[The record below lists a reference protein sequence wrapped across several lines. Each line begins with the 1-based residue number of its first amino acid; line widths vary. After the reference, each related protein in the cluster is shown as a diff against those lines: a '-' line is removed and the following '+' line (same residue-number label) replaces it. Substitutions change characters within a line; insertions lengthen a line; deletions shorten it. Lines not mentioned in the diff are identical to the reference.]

1 MDEKTIQVER
11 PNGYANEYP
20 FICEVKMSESSRS
33 KVEMEAYSKLKDTF
47 NRLLVV
53 ESEIFEVRSE
63 VVKIIDEV
71 NATFKKCKNIE
82 VGQLNKYNYFY
93 DSIWFFVGKIKFDF
107 TQLRIRQATD
117 WIVAASYMS
126 PNIDTTMCE

>member
-1 MDEKTIQVER
+1 
-11 PNGYANEYP
+11 
-20 FICEVKMSESSRS
+20 MSESSRS
-33 KVEMEAYSKLKDTF
+33 KAEMEAYSKLKDTF

-93 DSIWFFVGKIKFDF
+93 DSIWFYVGKIKFDF

-126 PNIDTTMCE
+126 PNADTTMCE